1 MTKTLKHFQRIILVS
16 IQWIDMWLKQTPGG
30 NLAKC
35 CSSGD
40 DLAPVCLH
48 DRIYL
53 IYLQRGFPG
62 GTVVK
67 NSPANARKVHLIPAS
82 GRSPGE
88 ENGNHSSILT
98 WKISWTEEPGRL
110 QTMRVSKSQTQLNT
124 HTHMHRLSLS
134 ALKSSKEPL
143 SLMRGLGRSQGKQA
157 PPVPWQKWGQ
167 WLEGGEGAH

>member
-1 MTKTLKHFQRIILVS
+1 
-16 IQWIDMWLKQTPGG
+16 MWLKQTPGG

-48 DRIYL
+48 DRIYF

-98 WKISWTEEPGRL
+98 WKISWTEEPGVL

-124 HTHMHRLSLS
+124 HAQTHTHTHTP
-134 ALKSSKEPL
+134 A
-143 SLMRGLGRSQGKQA
+143 QTFT
-157 PPVPWQKWGQ
+157 
-167 WLEGGEGAH
+167 

>member
-1 MTKTLKHFQRIILVS
+1 MTKTLKHFQRIILVP
-16 IQWIDMWLKQTPGG
+16 IQWVDTWLKQTPGG

-35 CSSGD
+35 CSNGE
-40 DLAPVCLH
+40 DLAPLCLH

-53 IYLQRGFPG
+53 IYLHRGFPG

-67 NSPANARKVHLIPAS
+67 NSPANARNVHLIPTS

-88 ENGNHSSILT
+88 VNGNHSSILT
-98 WKISWTEEPGRL
+98 WKISQTEKPGGL

-134 ALKSSKEPL
+134 ALKSPKEPL
-143 SLMRGLGRSQGKQA
+143 SLIWGSQKKPGQA
-157 PPVPWQKWGQ
+157 STTSAMA
-167 WLEGGEGAH
+167 EMGAVA